1 MPRALKR
8 SDVSILFASL
18 FLLLATSAAH
28 AQAPSCGTPAAELR
42 KTWSKSD
49 SFGDENF
56 GAGYAVS
63 ATLAGKR
70 DGLEVAGDLSADA
83 ELFGSKQNIVRAD
96 AAAKAAVLSGSVSEN
111 VDVFVLG
118 KNIFHHSRST
128 GTSSGS
134 GIKLNLA
141 KSWDVSFFSAEK
153 RFWVGPIPVKVKAR
167 AAGSA
172 GINFDSDLG
181 ILAADATIKP
191 SARAYVTASAGVDAW
206 VAEAGVEGR
215 LTLIEASVPTV
226 GSLAITT
233 APGLQYKLDSD
244 LALNYL
250 SGRLNVFAKAL
261 GKKYEK
267 KIADWSGTSRSYAIG
282 HESGCIKFL

>member
-1 MPRALKR
+1 MQRALLR
-8 SDVSILFASL
+8 TSLSALLASLTLFAASG
-18 FLLLATSAAH
+18 
-28 AQAPSCGTPAAELR
+28 AQAQVATCGTPAAELR

-49 SFGDENF
+49 SFGDDDF
-56 GAGYAVS
+56 GAAYAVS
-63 ATLAGKR
+63 ATVAGKR

-83 ELFGSKQNIVRAD
+83 MLFGDTKNIVKAD
-96 AAAKAAVLSGSVSEN
+96 ASAKAAVLGASVSEN

-134 GIKLNLA
+134 GVKLNFA
-141 KSWDVSFFSAEK
+141 KSWDVSFFSASK
-153 RFWVGPIPVKVKAR
+153 RFWVGPIPVKVKAN

-181 ILAADATIKP
+181 ILAADATLKP
-191 SARAYVTASAGVDAW
+191 SAKAYVTATAGVDAW

-226 GSLAITT
+226 GSVQLTT
-233 APGLQYKLDSD
+233 APGVQYKLDSD

-261 GKKYEK
+261 GKKYER
-267 KIADWSGTSRSYAIG
+267 KIANWSGSTRNIALG

>member
-8 SDVSILFASL
+8 SLLPVLFASL
-18 FLLLATSAAH
+18 SLLVATGT
-28 AQAPSCGTPAAELR
+28 AQAQVASCGTAAAELK

-83 ELFGSKQNIVRAD
+83 DLFGNKKNIVKAD
-96 AAAKAAVLSGSVSEN
+96 AAAKAAVLGASVSEN
-111 VDVFVLG
+111 IDVFVLG

-128 GTSSGS
+128 GTSAGS
-134 GIKLNLA
+134 GVKLNFA
-141 KSWDVSFFSAEK
+141 KSWDVSFFSADK
-153 RFWVGPIPVKVKAR
+153 RFWVGPIPVKVKAS

-172 GINFDSDLG
+172 GISFDSDLG

-191 SARAYVTASAGVDAW
+191 SARAYVTATAGVDAW

-215 LTLIEASVPTV
+215 LTLIEAAVPTI
-226 GSLAITT
+226 GSLALTT

-244 LALNYL
+244 LALSYL

-267 KIADWSGTSRSYAIG
+267 KIADWSGSSRSYAIG

>member
-8 SDVSILFASL
+8 SYVSIVFASL
-18 FLLLATSAAH
+18 FLLVATSAAH

-96 AAAKAAVLSGSVSEN
+96 AAAKAAVLAGSVSEN

-191 SARAYVTASAGVDAW
+191 SARAYVTATAGVDAW

>member
-8 SDVSILFASL
+8 SLLPVLFASL
-18 FLLLATSAAH
+18 SLLVATGT
-28 AQAPSCGTPAAELR
+28 AQAQVASCGTAAAELK

-83 ELFGSKQNIVRAD
+83 DLFGNKKNIVKAD
-96 AAAKAAVLSGSVSEN
+96 AAAKAAVLGASVSEN
-111 VDVFVLG
+111 IDVFVLG

-128 GTSSGS
+128 GTSAGS
-134 GIKLNLA
+134 GVKLNFA
-141 KSWDVSFFSAEK
+141 KSWDVSFFSADK
-153 RFWVGPIPVKVKAR
+153 RFWVGPIPVKVKAS

-172 GINFDSDLG
+172 GISFDSDLG

-191 SARAYVTASAGVDAW
+191 SARAYVTATAGVDAW

-215 LTLIEASVPTV
+215 LTLIEAAVPTI
-226 GSLAITT
+226 GSLALTT

-244 LALNYL
+244 LTLSYL

-267 KIADWSGTSRSYAIG
+267 KIADWSGSSRSYAIG

>member
-1 MPRALKR
+1 MQRAFLR
-8 SDVSILFASL
+8 TSLSALFASL
-18 FLLLATSAAH
+18 VLFGAGSAH
-28 AQAPSCGTPAAELR
+28 AQVATCGTPAAEIR
-42 KTWSKSD
+42 KAWSKSD
-49 SFGDENF
+49 SFGDEDF
-56 GAGYAVS
+56 GAAYAVKAS
-63 ATLAGKR
+63 LVGKR
-70 DGLEVAGDLSADA
+70 DGLEVAGDLTADA
-83 ELFGSKQNIVRAD
+83 NLFGDTKNIVKAD
-96 AAAKAAVLSGSVSEN
+96 ASAKAAVLGASVSEN

-134 GIKLNLA
+134 GVKLNFA
-141 KSWDVSFFSAEK
+141 KSWDVSFFSASK
-153 RFWVGPIPVKVKAR
+153 RFWVGPIPVKVKAN

-172 GINFDSDLG
+172 GITFDSDLG
-181 ILAADATIKP
+181 ILAVDATLRP
-191 SARAYVTASAGVDAW
+191 SAKAFVTATAGVDAW

-226 GSLAITT
+226 GSLHLTT
-233 APGLQYKLDSD
+233 APGVQYKLDSD

-261 GKKYEK
+261 GKKYER
-267 KIADWSGTSRSYAIG
+267 KIADWSGTTRTFALG

>member
-1 MPRALKR
+1 MPRAIPR
-8 SDVSILFASL
+8 SAVSVLFASL
-18 FLLLATSAAH
+18 FLFVAATAQ
-28 AQAPSCGTPAAELR
+28 AQAPTCGTPAAELR

-49 SFGDENF
+49 SFGDDNF

-83 ELFGSKQNIVRAD
+83 DLFGTKKNIVKAD
-96 AAAKAAVLSGSVSEN
+96 ANAKAAVLAGAVSEN
-111 VDVFVLG
+111 IDVFVLG

-141 KSWDVSFFSAEK
+141 KSWDVSFFSADK
-153 RFWVGPIPVKVKAR
+153 RFWLGPIPVKVKAS

-172 GINFDSDLG
+172 GISFNSDLG

-191 SARAYVTASAGVDAW
+191 SAKAYVTASAGVDAW

-226 GSLAITT
+226 GSLALTT

-244 LALNYL
+244 LSLNYL

-261 GKKYEK
+261 GKKYER
-267 KIADWSGTSRSYAIG
+267 KIADWSGTTRSFAIG